1 MKNGME
7 DAVVNVMEPHILI
20 EAEARVLETWSG

>member
-1 MKNGME
+1 MKDSM

-20 EAEARVLETWSG
+20 EVEAGVSKTWGG